1 MTNVECKADGRQG
14 TSSQQHTENH
24 QTATPTIDSAASS
37 AADAAGLFERVV
49 VVTDETAAGRAA
61 TETGLGLAQAHGA
74 DVDALY
80 VVDTTREWDILVE
93 RQEDAGEAAV
103 DEAAARGAEL
113 GVDVE
118 KWFRY
123 GNDHEEVIDF
133 AKAHDADLIVV
144 GSAKPTGMERVLNP
158 DTLPARVQRRAD
170 VPVLIVGPDEV

>member
-1 MTNVECKADGRQG
+1 MTNVERKADGQQG
-14 TSSQQHTENH
+14 TSAQHSPDNQ
-24 QTATPTIDSAASS
+24 QTAEPTIGSAATG
-37 AADAAGLFERVV
+37 APEATGLFDRVV

-61 TETGLGLAQAHGA
+61 TETGLGLARAHGA
-74 DVDALY
+74 AVDALY

-113 GVDVE
+113 GIDVE

-123 GNDHEEVIDF
+123 GTDHEEVLDF

>member
-1 MTNVECKADGRQG
+1 MANVERKPDGQQG
-14 TSSQQHTENH
+14 ASSHQRTENH
-24 QTATPTIDSAASS
+24 QAAEPTIDSNK
-37 AADAAGLFERVV
+37 ADPAVAAGLFERVA

-61 TETGLGLAQAHGA
+61 TETGLAVAQAHGA

-93 RQEDAGEAAV
+93 RQEDSGEAAV
-103 DEAAARGAEL
+103 EEAAARGAEL

-123 GNDHEEVIDF
+123 GNDHEEVLDF